1 MGGASSGLALALGGG
16 GVRAEGGGLMN
27 ESTFKLL
34 LASTAGVLLSKT
46 IFERV
51 PTLFLIA

>member
-1 MGGASSGLALALGGG
+1 MGGASSGLAMALGGG
-16 GVRAEGGGLMN
+16 GLWAEEGGLMN
-27 ESTFKLL
+27 DSPFRLL